1 MAVSRDDDYSLG
13 VLAREG
19 SARNLDRQRGVQARG
34 PPIAGL
40 TARLLAT
47 SMISLFPLLALS
59 PASAQDLTGF
69 AVLAGQSVTNTGPT
83 TIIGDIGIYPGSTF
97 TGQGSVSQTGAT
109 YLGNAVATRIQA
121 DLTTLYNVLAGR
133 PTSAGGNLTG
143 QELGGLTLAPG
154 VYNFDTS
161 AGLSANQTLVLDGGN
176 NPDAVFIFNIG
187 STLTVGSGA
196 DIQLINGADGANV
209 FYRVGSSATINTS
222 ADIVGQIVALTS
234 ISLLTA
240 AQLNCGAALAR
251 NGSVTLDT
259 NTIEI
264 CDISGVSF
272 VDAVDDEDDGGGGGD
287 DDTSGPTENELAVA
301 EALDDFV
308 ENGGVLPL
316 GFAVLALSLTADE
329 LADALSQLSGEVAT
343 APAPS
348 SFQAMDSFLDLVLG
362 SRNNPAVVMA
372 PPTPFPDAPA
382 ERATVSVLGYG
393 PVPAA
398 ADRTPAAFASTVADP
413 RPWDVWVAA
422 FGGYGKTD
430 GDDWTGTHTREADEY
445 GLAAGVDYQLTPDT
459 TVGLAIGTSRGS
471 FDLSDDLGEG
481 GSDMFQVALTGRTQY
496 EAAYLLGAVAYGYND
511 VWTDRTVTIA
521 GTDRFTA
528 DYTAHS
534 YAAALE
540 AGYQVGWI
548 TPFAGVRAQAFVSPD
563 YSEQTVAGV
572 STFALDYDSRT
583 ATSLRSEL
591 GATVQWSTE
600 LTNAALLDLT
610 LRGAWVHE
618 FAGDNDVDASFQF
631 LGDGS
636 EFTVWGATA
645 SRDSVVLSAAAELSN
660 LGAFYVGASV
670 DGRVASN
677 AYAYG
682 GALKVGMRW

>member
-1 MAVSRDDDYSLG
+1 
-13 VLAREG
+13 
-19 SARNLDRQRGVQARG
+19 
-34 PPIAGL
+34 
-40 TARLLAT
+40 
-47 SMISLFPLLALS
+47 MISLFPLLTLDIS
-59 PASAQDLTGF
+59 SASAQDLTGF

-83 TIIGDIGIYPGSTF
+83 TIIGDIGIYPGSTY
-97 TGQGSVSQTGAT
+97 TGQGSVSQTGTT

-121 DLTTLYNVLAGR
+121 DLTTLYNVLANR

-161 AGLSANQTLVLDGGN
+161 AGLSENQTLVLDGGN
-176 NPDAVFIFNIG
+176 DPNAVFIFNIG

-196 DIQLINGADGANV
+196 TIELINGAQGANV
-209 FYRVGSSATINTS
+209 FYRVGSSATLDTS
-222 ADIVGQIVALTS
+222 AVIVGQIVALTS

-240 AQLNCGAALAR
+240 AEIDCGAALAR

-259 NTIEI
+259 NTINV
-264 CDISGVSF
+264 CDFSGVSF
-272 VDAVDDEDDGGGGGD
+272 VDAVDDEDDGGGD

-308 ENGGVLPL
+308 QNGGVLPL
-316 GFAVLALSLTADE
+316 GFTVLALSLTPDE
-329 LADALSQLSGEVAT
+329 LAAALSQLSGEVAT
-343 APAPS
+343 GAAPS
-348 SFQAMDSFLDLVLG
+348 SFQSTDSFLDLVLG
-362 SRNNPAVVMA
+362 SRGNPGVVVAPAPQLPPA
-372 PPTPFPDAPA
+372 PP
-382 ERATVSVLGYG
+382 ERATVSVLGYV
-393 PVPAA
+393 PVPTAA
-398 ADRTPAAFASTVADP
+398 SRASQPVFPSAQLQP

-430 GDDWTGTHTREADEY
+430 GNDWSGTHTREADEY
-445 GLAAGVDYQLTPDT
+445 GLAAGVDYHLTPDT

-471 FDLSDDLGEG
+471 FELSDDLGEG
-481 GSDMFQVALTGRTQY
+481 GSDMFQVAVTARTQY

-521 GTDRFTA
+521 GNDRFTA

-534 YAAALE
+534 YAGALE
-540 AGYQVGWI
+540 AGYRIGWI

-583 ATSLRSEL
+583 ATSLRTEL

-600 LTNAALLDLT
+600 LANAALLDWS

-631 LGDGS
+631 LGEGS

-677 AYAYG
+677 AYSYG

>member
-1 MAVSRDDDYSLG
+1 MGASREEDYSLG

-19 SARNLDRQRGVQARG
+19 SGRNLDRQRGVQARG
-34 PPIAGL
+34 PPLAGL
-40 TARLLAT
+40 TARLLTT
-47 SMISLFPLLALS
+47 SILSLFPLLALS
-59 PASAQDLTGF
+59 PANAQDLTGF

-97 TGQGSVSQTGAT
+97 TGQGSVTQTGST

-143 QELGGLTLAPG
+143 QELGGLTLGAG

-196 DIQLINGADGANV
+196 DIQLINGAQGSNV

-240 AQLNCGAALAR
+240 AQIDCGAALAR

-259 NTIEI
+259 NTINVCE
-264 CDISGVSF
+264 ISGVSF
-272 VDAVDDEDDGGGGGD
+272 EDAVDGEDDGGGD

-316 GFAVLALSLTADE
+316 GFAVLALSLTPDE
-329 LADALSQLSGEVAT
+329 LAAALSQLSGEVAT

-362 SRNNPAVVMA
+362 SRNNPAIVMA
-372 PPTPFPDAPA
+372 PPTPFPDAPP

-393 PVPAA
+393 PVPTA
-398 ADRTPAAFASTVADP
+398 ADRTPAAFTSIVPDP

-445 GLAAGVDYQLTPDT
+445 GLAAGVDYQLTPNT
-459 TVGLAIGTSRGS
+459 TVGLAVGTSRGS
-471 FDLSDDLGEG
+471 FELSDDLGEG
-481 GSDMFQVALTGRTQY
+481 GSDMFQVAVTGRTQY
-496 EAAYLLGAVAYGYND
+496 EAAYLLGALAYGYND

-521 GTDRFTA
+521 GNDRFTA

-591 GATVQWSTE
+591 GATVQWSTALPNE
-600 LTNAALLDLT
+600 ALLSWN

-631 LGDGS
+631 LGEGS

-645 SRDSVVLSAAAELSN
+645 SRDFVVLSAAAELSN

-677 AYAYG
+677 AYTYG
-682 GALKVGMRW
+682 GAVKVGMRW